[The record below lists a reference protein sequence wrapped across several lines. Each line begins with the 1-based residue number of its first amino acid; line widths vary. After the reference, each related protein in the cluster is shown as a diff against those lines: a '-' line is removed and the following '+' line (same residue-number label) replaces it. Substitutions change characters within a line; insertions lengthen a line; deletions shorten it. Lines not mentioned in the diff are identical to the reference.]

1 MLIRYK
7 LFASEILGQGFL
19 HNMTTQQTYF
29 RMHDMHHVTN
39 HVTTEVL
46 PKIVL
51 VQKFYQRDAS
61 LFKNAHFDGLYKFS
75 WQFHEYFDST
85 SFFCIFLEYNSSK
98 LVLFFSTSN
107 ELRSPHNCKA
117 HSNDGM
123 QLYITGKS

>member
-1 MLIRYK
+1 MKHSALIIYK

-19 HNMTTQQTYF
+19 HNMTTQQTSLH
-29 RMHDMHHVTN
+29 MHYMH

-75 WQFHEYFDST
+75 WQF
-85 SFFCIFLEYNSSK
+85 L
-98 LVLFFSTSN
+98 
-107 ELRSPHNCKA
+107 
-117 HSNDGM
+117 
-123 QLYITGKS
+123 

>member
-1 MLIRYK
+1 
-7 LFASEILGQGFL
+7 
-19 HNMTTQQTYF
+19 
-29 RMHDMHHVTN
+29 MHDMHHVTN

-123 QLYITGKS
+123 QTL